1 MKQGH
6 EKRKSKGH
14 RKSKKRLDSEYAY
27 ERHINLELYC
37 HDFEAPLRGT

>member
-1 MKQGH
+1 MKKESQKVI
-6 EKRKSKGH
+6 ESQKRV
-14 RKSKKRLDSEYAY
+14 DSEYAY

>member
-6 EKRKSKGH
+6 EKRKQMVIES
-14 RKSKKRLDSEYAY
+14 RKRVDSEYAY